1 MKYFLS
7 MFLLASVAG
16 LAQESA
22 QYRAC
27 LDSATSQMAMN
38 TCASEEA
45 GRAEARLNDVY
56 RDLLSLSAKQVEALA
71 KIKAAEKAWTD
82 YRDAYLEAMYP
93 AKDKMGEYGS
103 VYLMEANLIRA
114 KLTDQHTA
122 ELKEMVQQYSNEGR

>member
-1 MKYFLS
+1 MRYPTIV
-7 MFLLASVAG
+7 FLLVSVAG
-16 LAQESA
+16 VAQESA
-22 QYRAC
+22 QYRTC

-56 RDLLSLSAKQVEALA
+56 RNLLTLSAKQVEALA
-71 KIKAAEKAWTD
+71 KIKAAQKAWTD

-103 VYLMEANLIRA
+103 IYLMQENLIRA
-114 KLTDQHTA
+114 RLTDQHTA
-122 ELKEMVQQYSNEGR
+122 ELKEMLQQYSNEGR